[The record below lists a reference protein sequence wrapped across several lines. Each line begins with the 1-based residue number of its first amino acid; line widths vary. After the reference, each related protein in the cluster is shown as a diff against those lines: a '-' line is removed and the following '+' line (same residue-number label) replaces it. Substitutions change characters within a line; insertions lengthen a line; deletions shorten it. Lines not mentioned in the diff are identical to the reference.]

1 MDKAEF
7 VSPSGPRF
15 RSLGEVDQAPICCF
29 VGPEARLGAMRGD
42 VCVVCLWKSL
52 DGMIWS
58 ACRCDVPLHVS
69 GVCVSKVRTYIST
82 LSTIW
87 STPCRGRRMLHTYCT
102 VYVQSSGRLQKLW
115 WKAEKQ

>member
-29 VGPEARLGAMRGD
+29 VGPEARLGVMRGD
-42 VCVVCLWKSL
+42 VCVVCLRKSL

-58 ACRCDVPLHVS
+58 ACRCDVPLHLS
-69 GVCVSKVRTYIST
+69 GVRMSKVRIDIVDHLVYRV
-82 LSTIW
+82 
-87 STPCRGRRMLHTYCT
+87 PRQAHATYCT

-115 WKAEKQ
+115 WKDEKQ